1 MTNTLN
7 IDKELKKIDFT
18 YLTTTFKFN
27 GTCTVNSNFEVEDIN
42 AQISFKSNDMYIGN
56 CSSNGGTSI
65 NIWNNEYK
73 QYIDS
78 VALEFKSLQEDL
90 ISHYSVA
97 NFND

>member
-7 IDKELKKIDFT
+7 IDKEVKKVDFT
-18 YLTTTFKFN
+18 YITTTFKFN
-27 GTCTVNSNFEVEDIN
+27 GTCTVNSDLEVNDIN
-42 AQISFKSNDMYIGN
+42 AQISFKSNDMNIGS

-78 VALEFKSLQEDL
+78 VASEFKSLQEDL
-90 ISHYSVA
+90 ISHYNIA
-97 NFND
+97 NFNE

>member
-7 IDKELKKIDFT
+7 IDKEVKRVDFT
-18 YLTTTFKFN
+18 YTAITFKFT
-27 GTCTVNSNFEVEDIN
+27 GTCTVNSDFEVEDIN
-42 AQISFKSNDMYIGN
+42 AQINLKSNDMNIGN
-56 CSSNGGTSI
+56 CSSNGSTSI

-78 VALEFKSLQEDL
+78 AASEFKSLQEDL
-90 ISHYSVA
+90 ISHYSIT